1 MTATGMHAVIKPIG
15 AAALALALAACS
27 SGQTQTASR
36 AAPPRDVILPR
47 DAVIDQDVQADVG
60 RLGDFLGGGQ
70 AGNVVIGGRGDPLGA
85 APVNR
90 HLWQASL
97 DTLAFLPLAS
107 TDPFSGVIATDW
119 GAAEGASGERF
130 KVTAYV
136 EGAALD
142 ARSLRVAVF
151 REVRQ
156 GDVWVPAP
164 VAAETPRQIEDAIL
178 TRARQIRIAERQGGA
193 AAG

>member
-1 MTATGMHAVIKPIG
+1 MIRLLS
-15 AAALALALAACS
+15 AAAAVLALAACGA
-27 SGQTQTASR
+27 GQIT
-36 AAPPRDVILPR
+36 AAPPTDFPTR
-47 DAVIDQDVQADVG
+47 DAVIPQDQQDRVG
-60 RLGDFLGGGQ
+60 RLGDMFGGAQ
-70 AGNVVIGGRGDPLGA
+70 AGNVIIGGRGEALGA

-119 GAAEGASGERF
+119 GAAQGAVGERF
-130 KVTAYV
+130 KVTATV
-136 EGAALD
+136 TGTALD

-156 GDVWVPAP
+156 GEVWAPAP

-178 TRARQIRIAERQGGA
+178 TRARQIRIAEREGGA

>member
-1 MTATGMHAVIKPIG
+1 MPNSR
-15 AAALALALAACS
+15 AAIALAAILLSACS
-27 SGQTQTASR
+27 GASQTGARRST
-36 AAPPRDVILPR
+36 PPPDEPAPR
-47 DAVIDQDVQADVG
+47 DAVIDQDVAGQVG
-60 RLGDFLGGGQ
+60 RLGDMFGGREVGD
-70 AGNVVIGGRGDPLGA
+70 VILGGRGEALGA

-107 TDPFSGVIATDW
+107 TDPFTGVIATDW
-119 GAAEGASGERF
+119 GAAQGVAGERF

-136 EGAALD
+136 TGTALD

-156 GDVWVPAP
+156 GDVWVPSP

-178 TRARQIRIAERQGGA
+178 TRARQIRIAERQGGP